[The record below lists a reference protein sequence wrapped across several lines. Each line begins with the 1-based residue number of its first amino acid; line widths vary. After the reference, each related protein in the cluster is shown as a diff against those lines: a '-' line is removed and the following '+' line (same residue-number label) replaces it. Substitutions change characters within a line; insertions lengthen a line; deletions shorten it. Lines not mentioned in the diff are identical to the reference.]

1 MLFPRNP
8 LYAGY
13 TASFAPLFRYSA
25 LLLFTP
31 TSTVLI
37 ALPVPQLSQLTL
49 YCICTVYWIY
59 RICTVDVGTVFVL
72 YSLQESNLHIT
83 HCWVLWLPERS
94 YYICLYCICTVSLL
108 YLYYNSYSSLC
119 CICTVRAPQSTTGVL
134 SPFHCR
140 VSKLPVR
147 LPIHQS
153 VRWPL
158 SPFLIRLVLLD
169 SHTAIRHFI
178 YLFCPWAP
186 ESTET
191 AQRVSS
197 LVEVNQAMLAWSFKC
212 SMRSSFKMLS
222 ISLQQTHVRETGL

>member
-25 LLLFTP
+25 LLRFTP
-31 TSTVLI
+31 TSTALI

-178 YLFCPWAP
+178 FILPVG
-186 ESTET
+186 S
-191 AQRVSS
+191 
-197 LVEVNQAMLAWSFKC
+197 
-212 SMRSSFKMLS
+212 
-222 ISLQQTHVRETGL
+222 

>member
-72 YSLQESNLHIT
+72 YSLQESNLLIT

-108 YLYYNSYSSLC
+108 YLYYNLYSSLC
-119 CICTVRAPQSTTGVL
+119 CICTIRAPQESFLPFNAGYL
-134 SPFHCR
+134 SSQCAYQ
-140 VSKLPVR
+140 S
-147 LPIHQS
+147 INQS
-153 VRWPL
+153 VGRCHRFL
-158 SPFLIRLVLLD
+158 SGWYCSIHTLL
-169 SHTAIRHFI
+169 SAILFI
-178 YLFCPWAP
+178 YFARGLLKV
-186 ESTET
+186 
-191 AQRVSS
+191 QRRHNVYR
-197 LVEVNQAMLAWSFKC
+197 LL
-212 SMRSSFKMLS
+212 
-222 ISLQQTHVRETGL
+222 